1 MKGFLVR
8 WFVNAL
14 ALVVVVYTIRGIEVE
29 SLFATV
35 VAALILGIVNTFFRP
50 LIIVLT
56 VPISIATFGGF
67 ILVINGFLLW
77 LVSKIVK
84 GFTIQSFWAAFWG
97 ALVFS
102 LVSYLL
108 NLWINQQG
116 RLEIRI
122 IRRKSQ

>member
-29 SLFATV
+29 SLFATI
-35 VAALILGIVNTFFRP
+35 VAALLLGIVNTFFRP

-56 VPISIATFGGF
+56 VPLSIATFGGF

-77 LVSKIVK
+77 MVSKIVK
-84 GFTIQSFWAAFWG
+84 GFTIQTFWAAFWG

-122 IRRKSQ
+122 IRRDSR

>member
-8 WFVNAL
+8 WFVHAL

-29 SLFATV
+29 SLFATI
-35 VAALILGIVNTFFRP
+35 VAALVLGIINTFFRP
-50 LIIVLT
+50 LIIVFT
-56 VPISIATFGGF
+56 VPFSIATFGGF
-67 ILVINGFLLW
+67 ILIINGFLLW

-97 ALVFS
+97 ALLFS
-102 LVSYLL
+102 VVSYFL

>member
-29 SLFATV
+29 SLFATI
-35 VAALILGIVNTFFRP
+35 VAALVLGIINTVFRP

-56 VPISIATFGGF
+56 VPFSIATFGGF

-77 LVSKIVK
+77 LVSRIVK
-84 GFTIQSFWAAFWG
+84 GFTIHTFWAAFWG

-102 LVSYLL
+102 VVSYLL

-122 IRRKSQ
+122 IRKRGA

>member
-35 VAALILGIVNTFFRP
+35 VAALILGIINTFFRP

-56 VPISIATFGGF
+56 VPFSIATFGGF

-77 LVSKIVK
+77 MVSKIVK
-84 GFTIQSFWAAFWG
+84 GFTIHTFWAAFWG

-102 LVSYLL
+102 LASYLL
-108 NLWINQQG
+108 NRWISERG

-122 IRRKSQ
+122 IRRKP

>member
-1 MKGFLVR
+1 MRGFLVR

-29 SLFATV
+29 SLFATI
-35 VAALILGIVNTFFRP
+35 VAALVLGIINTFFRP

-56 VPISIATFGGF
+56 VPFSIATFGGF

-77 LVSKIVK
+77 MVSKIVK
-84 GFTIQSFWAAFWG
+84 GFTIHTFWAAFWG

-108 NLWINQQG
+108 NRWINQQG

-122 IRRKSQ
+122 IRRNPR

>member
-8 WFVNAL
+8 WLVNAL

-29 SLFATV
+29 SLFATI
-35 VAALILGIVNTFFRP
+35 VAALVLGIINTFFRP

-56 VPISIATFGGF
+56 VPFSIATFGGF
-67 ILVINGFLLW
+67 ILIINGFLLW

-102 LVSYLL
+102 VISYLL

-122 IRRKSQ
+122 IRRTP

>member
-8 WFVNAL
+8 WMVNAL

-29 SLFATV
+29 NLFATI
-35 VAALILGIVNTFFRP
+35 VAALLLGMINTFFRP

-56 VPISIATFGGF
+56 IPFSIATFGGF

-77 LVSKIVK
+77 VVSKIVK
-84 GFTIQSFWAAFWG
+84 GFTIQTFWAAFWG

-102 LVSYLL
+102 VVSYLL

-116 RLEIRI
+116 RLEIRV
-122 IRRKSQ
+122 IRRGSQ

>member
-35 VAALILGIVNTFFRP
+35 VAALILGVVNTFFRP
-50 LIIVLT
+50 LIIILT
-56 VPISIATFGGF
+56 FPVSIATFGGF

-77 LVSKIVK
+77 MVSKIVK
-84 GFTIQSFWAAFWG
+84 GFTIHTFWAAFWG

-122 IRRKSQ
+122 IRRKPQ

>member
-29 SLFATV
+29 SLFATI
-35 VAALILGIVNTFFRP
+35 VAALVLGIVNTFFRP

-56 VPISIATFGGF
+56 VPFSIATFGGF

-77 LVSKIVK
+77 MVSKIVK
-84 GFTIQSFWAAFWG
+84 GFTIHTFWAAFWG

-102 LVSYLL
+102 LASYLL

-116 RLEIRI
+116 RFEIRI
-122 IRRKSQ
+122 IRRHGS

>member
-8 WFVNAL
+8 WLVNAL

-29 SLFATV
+29 SLFATI
-35 VAALILGIVNTFFRP
+35 VAALVLGIINTFFRP

-56 VPISIATFGGF
+56 VPFSIATFGGF

-102 LVSYLL
+102 VVSYLL

-122 IRRKSQ
+122 IRRTPR

>member
-35 VAALILGIVNTFFRP
+35 VAALVLGIINTFFRP

-56 VPISIATFGGF
+56 VPFSIATFGGF

-84 GFTIQSFWAAFWG
+84 GFTIHTFWAAFWG

-122 IRRKSQ
+122 IRRDSR

>member
-14 ALVVVVYTIRGIEVE
+14 ALVVIVYTIRGIEVE
-29 SLFATV
+29 SLFATI
-35 VAALILGIVNTFFRP
+35 VAALVLGIINTFFRP

-67 ILVINGFLLW
+67 ILVLNGFLLW
-77 LVSKIVK
+77 MVSKIVK
-84 GFTIQSFWAAFWG
+84 GFTIQTFWAAFWG

-116 RLEIRI
+116 HLEIRI
-122 IRRKSQ
+122 IRRASR

>member
-8 WFVNAL
+8 WFVHAL

-29 SLFATV
+29 SLFATI
-35 VAALILGIVNTFFRP
+35 VAALVLGIINTFFRP

-56 VPISIATFGGF
+56 VPFSIVTFGGF

-77 LVSKIVK
+77 MVSKIVK
-84 GFTIQSFWAAFWG
+84 GFTIHTFWAAFWW

-102 LVSYLL
+102 LVSFFL

-122 IRRKSQ
+122 TRRDSR

>member
-1 MKGFLVR
+1 MKGFFVR

-35 VAALILGIVNTFFRP
+35 VAALLLGVVNTFFRP

-56 VPISIATFGGF
+56 FPVSIVTFGGF

-77 LVSKIVK
+77 MVSKVVR
-84 GFTIQSFWAAFWG
+84 GFTIQTFWAAFWG

>member
-29 SLFATV
+29 NLFATI
-35 VAALILGIVNTFFRP
+35 VAALVLGIVNTFFRP

-56 VPISIATFGGF
+56 VPFSIATFGGF

-77 LVSKIVK
+77 MVSKVVK
-84 GFTIQSFWAAFWG
+84 GFTIQTFWAAFWG

-102 LVSYLL
+102 IVSYLL

-122 IRRKSQ
+122 IRRTPR

>member
-29 SLFATV
+29 SLFATI
-35 VAALILGIVNTFFRP
+35 VAALVLGIINTFFRP

-56 VPISIATFGGF
+56 VPFSIATFGGF

-77 LVSKIVK
+77 MVSKIVK
-84 GFTIQSFWAAFWG
+84 GFTIQTFWAAFWG

-102 LVSYLL
+102 VISYFL

>member
-8 WFVNAL
+8 WFVNAI

-29 SLFATV
+29 SLFATI
-35 VAALILGIVNTFFRP
+35 VAALVLGIINTFFRP
-50 LIIVLT
+50 LIVVLT
-56 VPISIATFGGF
+56 VPFSIATFGGF

-77 LVSKIVK
+77 MVSKIVR
-84 GFTIQSFWAAFWG
+84 GFAIHSFWAAFWG

-102 LVSYLL
+102 IVSYLL

-122 IRRKSQ
+122 IRRDSR

>member
-1 MKGFLVR
+1 MKGVLVR

-14 ALVVVVYTIRGIEVE
+14 ALTVVVYTIRGIEVE
-29 SLFATV
+29 SLFATII
-35 VAALILGIVNTFFRP
+35 AALILGIINTFFRP

-56 VPISIATFGGF
+56 VPFSIATFGGF

-84 GFTIQSFWAAFWG
+84 GFTIQTFWAAFWG
-97 ALVFS
+97 ALLFS
-102 LVSYLL
+102 VVSYLL
-108 NLWINQQG
+108 NLWISEQG

-122 IRRKSQ
+122 IRRTPR

>member
-8 WFVNAL
+8 WIVNAL

-29 SLFATV
+29 SLFATI
-35 VAALILGIVNTFFRP
+35 VAALVLGIINTFFRP

-56 VPISIATFGGF
+56 VPFSIATFGGF

-77 LVSKIVK
+77 MVSKIVK
-84 GFTIQSFWAAFWG
+84 GFTIQTFWAAFWG

-102 LVSYLL
+102 VISYLL

-116 RLEIRI
+116 HLEIRI

>member
-8 WFVNAL
+8 WLVNAL

-35 VAALILGIVNTFFRP
+35 VAALILGIINTFFRP

-56 VPISIATFGGF
+56 VPFSIATFGGF

-77 LVSKIVK
+77 MVSKIVR
-84 GFTIQSFWAAFWG
+84 GFTIQTFWAAFWG

-122 IRRKSQ
+122 IRRDSR

>member
-8 WFVNAL
+8 WIVNAL

-29 SLFATV
+29 SLFATIV
-35 VAALILGIVNTFFRP
+35 VALLLGMINTFFRP

-56 VPISIATFGGF
+56 FPFSIATFGGF

-77 LVSKIVK
+77 MVSKIVK
-84 GFTIQSFWAAFWG
+84 GFTIQTFWAAFWG

-102 LVSYLL
+102 VVSYLL

-116 RLEIRI
+116 HLEIRI
-122 IRRKSQ
+122 IRRDSR

>member
-8 WFVNAL
+8 WIVNAL

-35 VAALILGIVNTFFRP
+35 VAALILGVINTFFRP

-56 VPISIATFGGF
+56 LPFSIATFGGF

-77 LVSKIVK
+77 MVSKIVK
-84 GFTIQSFWAAFWG
+84 GFTIHTFWAAFWG

-102 LVSYLL
+102 LASYLL

-116 RLEIRI
+116 RFEIRI
-122 IRRKSQ
+122 IRRHGS

>member
-1 MKGFLVR
+1 MRGLLVR

-14 ALVVVVYTIRGIEVE
+14 ALIVVVYTIRGIEVE

-35 VAALILGIVNTFFRP
+35 VAALILGIINTFFRP

-56 VPISIATFGGF
+56 VPFSIATFGGF

-77 LVSKIVK
+77 MVSKIVK
-84 GFTIQSFWAAFWG
+84 GFTIQTFWAAFWG

-116 RLEIRI
+116 RLEISM
-122 IRRKSQ
+122 IRRKP

>member
-8 WFVNAL
+8 WFVHAL
-14 ALVVVVYTIRGIEVE
+14 ALIIVVHTIRGIEVE
-29 SLFATV
+29 SLFATI
-35 VAALILGIVNTFFRP
+35 VAALILGVINTFFRP

-56 VPISIATFGGF
+56 LPFSIATFGGF

-77 LVSKIVK
+77 MVSKIVK
-84 GFTIQSFWAAFWG
+84 GFTIHTFWAAFWG

-102 LVSYLL
+102 VISYLL

>member
-29 SLFATV
+29 SLFATI
-35 VAALILGIVNTFFRP
+35 VAALVLGIINTFFRP

-56 VPISIATFGGF
+56 VPFSIATFGGF

-77 LVSKIVK
+77 MVSKIVK
-84 GFTIQSFWAAFWG
+84 GFTIQTFWAAFWG

-102 LVSYLL
+102 VISYLL